1 MLEMKLVI
9 ASIVSK
15 YNLKLADNQ
24 PIKPVAHFSSI
35 VPSNGV
41 PLVMTGFR

>member
-1 MLEMKLVI
+1 MKLVI

-24 PIKPVAHFSSI
+24 PIKPERHFSTI
-35 VPSNGV
+35 APSNGV
-41 PLVMTGFR
+41 PLVVTGFRK